1 MKSKVTPMKLVQN
14 NEELL
19 LKFNC
24 KACEMQV
31 WGKIKKHILKMPLL
45 GGDVI
50 LITKS

>member
-45 GGDVI
+45 G
-50 LITKS
+50 ITVK